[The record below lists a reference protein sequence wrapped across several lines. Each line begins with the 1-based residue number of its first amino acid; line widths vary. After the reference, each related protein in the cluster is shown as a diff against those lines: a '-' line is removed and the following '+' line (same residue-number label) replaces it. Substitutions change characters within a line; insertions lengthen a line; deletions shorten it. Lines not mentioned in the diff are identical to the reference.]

1 MEQKSI
7 ILEIEEAKQELIK
20 SVNDI
25 MAKHRLPCYLI
36 EPVFT
41 ELYNQ
46 VKAGAQNELAR
57 AKAEMESTQA
67 RAQAQMAVED
77 GAE

>member
-1 MEQKSI
+1 MIEQKSI
-7 ILEIEEAKQELIK
+7 ILEIEEAKQELVQ
-20 SVNDI
+20 SVNDM

-46 VKAGAQNELAR
+46 VKAGAQNELA
-57 AKAEMESTQA
+57 QA
-67 RAQAQMAVED
+67 RAQVQMAETKSMQVED